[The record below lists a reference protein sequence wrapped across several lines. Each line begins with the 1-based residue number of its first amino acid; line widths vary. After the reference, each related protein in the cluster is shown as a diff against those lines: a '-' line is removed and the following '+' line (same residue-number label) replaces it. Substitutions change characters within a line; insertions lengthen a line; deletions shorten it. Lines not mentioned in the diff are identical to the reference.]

1 MKYIL
6 ENIALRKVAEG
17 KRNAGALFIQADA
30 VNPDDIF
37 DEGGRVTIFNERL
50 CNKYAEYLTIAVQD
64 GTDRFG
70 REVWKS
76 TYKDSQNPLPES
88 LTVMTH
94 AKFEQYV
101 FPGGPKV
108 ALDSNGDPIK
118 SERTNQPVM
127 RAAIYVFTKKAVDN
141 ETGELSYIRN
151 WDPISVGQRIEANFY
166 RTPDVQT
173 AGGIV
178 LPQGD
183 DPLLTNSAS
192 NTPGAA
198 APAAPASAPAAPPTA

>member
-1 MKYIL
+1 MKYTL

-17 KRNAGALFIQADA
+17 KKNAGSLFIQADA

-37 DEGGRVTIFNERL
+37 DEGGRVSIFNERL
-50 CNKYAEYLTIAVQD
+50 CNKYAEYLTIATQD
-64 GTDRFG
+64 GKDRFG

-76 TYKDSQNPLPES
+76 TLKDANKPIPES
-88 LTVMTH
+88 LTIMTH

-101 FPGGPKV
+101 FPGGPKI
-108 ALDSNGDPIK
+108 ALDSNGNPIINEK
-118 SERTNQPVM
+118 THQPVM

-141 ETGELSYIRN
+141 ETGEIDYIRN
-151 WDPISVGQRIEANFY
+151 WDPISVGQRIEAAFY
-166 RTPDVQT
+166 KTPDVQT
-173 AGGIV
+173 AGGLV

-192 NTPGAA
+192 STQAA
-198 APAAPASAPAAPPTA
+198 APAAPETPAAPATA

>member
-17 KRNAGALFIQADA
+17 KRNAGSLFIQADA

-50 CNKYAEYLTIAVQD
+50 CNKYAEYLTVAVQN

-76 TYKDSQNPLPES
+76 TLKDANKPIPES
-88 LTVMTH
+88 MTVMTH

-101 FPGGPKV
+101 FPGGPKI
-108 ALDSNGDPIK
+108 ALDSNGEPIINQK
-118 SERTNQPVM
+118 TNEPVM
-127 RAAIYVFTKKAVDN
+127 RSAIYVFTKKAVDN
-141 ETGELSYIRN
+141 ETGEIDYIRN

-166 RTPDVQT
+166 KTPDVQT
-173 AGGIV
+173 AGGVV

-192 NTPGAA
+192 DAAAAA
-198 APAAPASAPAAPPTA
+198 APAAPASAPAAPATA

>member
-76 TYKDSQNPLPES
+76 TLKDANKPIPES
-88 LTVMTH
+88 MTVMTH

-101 FPGGPKV
+101 FPGGPKI
-108 ALDSNGDPIK
+108 ALDSNGNAIK
-118 SERTNQPVM
+118 SEKTNEPVM

-141 ETGELSYIRN
+141 ETGELGYIRN

-166 RTPDVQT
+166 KTPDVQT

-192 NTPGAA
+192 NTPAAAAPAA
-198 APAAPASAPAAPPTA
+198 APAAPAAPATA